1 MVSMGLL
8 EKNVEFDKDFWAKV
22 VAVAQVGKTL
32 FFGWN
37 SSKKTSPRYK
47 RHYDNT
53 DQTLYTRHAEFH
65 VLGKLPRNIK
75 KSKVKI
81 YILRFNMDGD
91 ISMAK
96 PCRFCQR
103 KMKEFGINPRNVYF
117 TNWEGEY
124 ERLRTWDEE

>member
-8 EKNVEFDKDFWAKV
+8 ERNVEFDKDFWAKV

-37 SSKKTSPRYK
+37 STKKTSPKYK

-65 VLGKLPRNIK
+65 ALGKIPRGTNM
-75 KSKVKI
+75 SKVKL
-81 YILRFNMDGD
+81 YILRFNIDGD
-91 ISMAK
+91 ITMAR
-96 PCRFCQR
+96 PCRFCQQM
-103 KMKEFGINPRNVYF
+103 MKELGIDPRNVYF
-117 TNWEGEY
+117 ANWDGGY
-124 ERLRTWDEE
+124 ERLHNWDEE